1 MNTTTTDEKK
11 YQRETEKKYSDY
23 LSKPLVRLLKFS
35 GYGSIETISEGSFVE
50 NRQGEKFLD
59 CAGGYGVFSL
69 GHRHPRVIAA
79 VKDQLDKIPL
89 SAKVFFNRLMADLAE
104 KLAQITPGDLQ
115 YSFFCNSG
123 TEAVEGALKTAR
135 LKTGR
140 AKIISAE
147 NSFHGKTMGSL
158 SASGRELFKAPFKP
172 LLSDVVHVPYGDV
185 DALKQ
190 AVDEDTAAV
199 IMEPLQGEGGIMVP
213 PDGYLQAVREVCDKT
228 GALFIADEVQTGL
241 GRTGK
246 MFAVEHWGV
255 SPDIMCL
262 AKALGGGVMPIG
274 AFIGTPDVW
283 LAFKENP
290 VIHTTT
296 FGGNE
301 LACRAALETLSII
314 EDENLLERAEK
325 MGRYLKSGLE
335 SVMNRFPE
343 IIAEVRG
350 LGLMIGVEMAQEK
363 FGGSIIME
371 MSKRRVIGVYTLNK
385 PKVIRFEPPLTI
397 NEEEL
402 DICIRAFGEAAEE
415 TRNRFNTLEDSK

>member
-1 MNTTTTDEKK
+1 MQTTTTNEKM

-23 LSKPLVRLLKFS
+23 ISKPLVRLLKFS
-35 GYGSIETISEGSFVE
+35 GYGTVETISEGVYVE
-50 NRQGEKFLD
+50 NPRGEKFLD

-104 KLAQITPGDLQ
+104 KLAQITPGKLQ

-123 TEAVEGALKTAR
+123 TEAVEGALKAAR
-135 LKTGR
+135 LRTGR
-140 AKIISAE
+140 AKIVSAD
-147 NSFHGKTMGSL
+147 NSFHGKTMGAL

-185 DALKQ
+185 EALKQ
-190 AVDEDTAAV
+190 AVDEETAAV

-213 PDGYLQAVREVCDKT
+213 PDGYMQAVREVCDKT

-301 LACRAALETLSII
+301 LACRAALETLSVI
-314 EDENLLERAEK
+314 EDENLVERADK

-335 SVMNRFPE
+335 SVREKYPE
-343 IIAEVRG
+343 IVAEVRG
-350 LGLMIGVEMAQEK
+350 LGLMLGVEMTQEK

-371 MSKRRVIGVYTLNK
+371 MSKRKVIGVYTLNK
-385 PKVIRFEPPLTI
+385 PKVIRFEPPLVI
-397 NEEEL
+397 NEQEM
-402 DICIRAFGEAAEE
+402 DICISAFEEAAKE
-415 TRNRFNTLEDSK
+415 TRNRFNTLEE